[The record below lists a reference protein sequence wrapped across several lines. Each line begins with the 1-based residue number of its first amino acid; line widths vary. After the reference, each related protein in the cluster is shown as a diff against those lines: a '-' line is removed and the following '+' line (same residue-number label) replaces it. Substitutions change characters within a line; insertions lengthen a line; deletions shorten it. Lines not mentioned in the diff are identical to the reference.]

1 MFWDNVIFII
11 VLVCLVWIGLKNYP
25 WDISFN
31 RHPEDKKDKEDKCEC
46 PNKENCPF
54 KEFLD

>member
-11 VLVCLVWIGLKNYP
+11 ILVCFVLIGHKNNP
-25 WDISFN
+25 WAISFR

-54 KEFLD
+54 KDFLD